1 MGERIPYEEV
11 SRTAKA
17 NAESRLAKRGEPGNR
32 MEPECWPALRPS
44 FSFDRETGVFV
55 IGSCFATNVER
66 YLGDRGYRMLSATT
80 GTELSSGS
88 LNKYTPA
95 SVLEAVSWARAIYD
109 RDDVMTEADAELCF
123 FRLKDGRVVDTQLH
137 AHEPADHAQA
147 LARRAEVYSIYRRLF
162 SADLVIITLGLIE
175 AWFDNVA
182 ERYIVETP
190 NRWMIREK
198 GRYLFERLDYD
209 QCYSFMRQTMA
220 LIRGEGAG
228 PQFLLTTSPVVLTR
242 TFTSDD
248 VIVAN
253 MYSKSVLRAVAGR
266 LVEEDPSIDYFPS
279 FESVMLTRNNAV
291 WRDDLIH
298 VAEPFIRQIM
308 TRVERTYTNNVEDGF
323 AEEIDLISRF
333 VNAMGAHDY
342 AEAGKL
348 YHDFKDPLGVASIE
362 FHSLASV
369 MMMRQ
374 GNTTSARAHLEQPM
388 LEGVAQTIAATH
400 TPLRL
405 WVWAW
410 LDGADGA
417 AQAITRLRAANALGF
432 NRLWRCARWLVA
444 EEELAAAADLLEL
457 VEPAAISREPML
469 RQMLRILD
477 GQERRDA
484 SARLR
489 RAWIETRPQDSH
501 IGDRLQVAST
511 AARSLITSP
520 SGSSTDPN
528 PAHAEPDEA
537 PPAPEKPNAAQ
548 PLTADLVVRR
558 GMALIKRGEP
568 EQARRVARRFLR
580 TAARSS
586 EALFAAAVIE
596 ETLGDGDTA
605 SDLRAEAQRRLRA
618 QARPQAKPKATA
630 AAQ

>member
-17 NAESRLAKRGEPGNR
+17 NAESRLVKRGEPGNR

-44 FSFDRETGVFV
+44 FSFDRDTGVFV

-66 YLGDRGYRMLSATT
+66 YLGDRGYQMLSATT

-137 AHEPADHAQA
+137 ADEPSDLAQA
-147 LARRAEVYSIYRRLF
+147 LARRAEVYAIYRRLF

-175 AWFDNVA
+175 AWFDSVGG
-182 ERYIVETP
+182 RYIVETP
-190 NRWMIREK
+190 NRWMIRHK

-209 QCYSFMRQTMA
+209 QCYSFMRETLA
-220 LIRGEGAG
+220 LIRGDRAG

-242 TFTSDD
+242 TFTADD

-342 AEAGKL
+342 AEASRL
-348 YHDFKDPLGVASIE
+348 YRAFEDPLSVASIE
-362 FHSLASV
+362 FHSLAAV

-374 GNTTSARAHLEQPM
+374 GNAVSARAHLEQPM
-388 LEGVAQTIAATH
+388 LEGVAQTISATH

-410 LDGADGA
+410 LDGAEGA
-417 AQAITRLRAANALGF
+417 ALASARLRAANALGF

-444 EEELAAAADLLEL
+444 EEEMAAAADLLEL
-457 VEPAAISREPML
+457 LEPGAITREPVL
-469 RQMLRILD
+469 RQILRILD
-477 GQERRDA
+477 GQERKEA
-484 SARLR
+484 AARLR
-489 RAWIETRPQDSH
+489 KSWLETRPQDSQL
-501 IGDRLQVAST
+501 GDRLHVASA
-511 AARSLITSP
+511 AARSLLARKPGSEAGPSP
-520 SGSSTDPN
+520 AQDD
-528 PAHAEPDEA
+528 AVPD
-537 PPAPEKPNAAQ
+537 AAADAQ
-548 PLTADLVVRR
+548 DRERTGRPLTADLVVRR
-558 GMALIKRGEP
+558 GLALIKRGEP
-568 EQARRVARRFLR
+568 EQARRVARRFIR
-580 TAARSS
+580 DAARSS
-586 EALFAAAVIE
+586 EALFAAAVVE
-596 ETLGDGDTA
+596 ETLGDTEAA
-605 SDLRAEAQRRLRA
+605 SALRSEAQRRLRS
-618 QARPQAKPKATA
+618 RPAPEASTA
-630 AAQ
+630 AQ